1 MFRLPHALSPP
12 QSLDGLL
19 FRAEEFARFSRWAR
33 GQVPPALLALGPD
46 GPLFFIP
53 SHLADER
60 AKDNFATAARLICIA
75 HAATAAVMILE
86 AWMKLAAPD
95 GTLDLSTPPSES
107 LLRKEVVMLTG
118 ESRTGTQQKI
128 LPILRTGAGGFFGF
142 GEFAGLS
149 GIGSSQRVGVNTL
162 HLGSGRFA
170 QILPPKPPPPEQ
182 QAKARVL
189 LAARGVTPE
198 ALRRDWSAN

>member
-1 MFRLPHALSPP
+1 MSQSSPP
-12 QSLDGLL
+12 QTLDDLL
-19 FRAEEFARFSRWAR
+19 FRAEEFARFSMRAR
-33 GQVPPALLALGPD
+33 GKVPPALLALGPD

-60 AKDNFATAARLICIA
+60 AKDNFATAARLVCIA

-95 GTLDLSTPPSES
+95 GSLDLSTPPSES

-118 ESRTGTQQKI
+118 ESRTSTQQKI

-142 GEFAGLS
+142 GEFAGPEGTS
-149 GIGSSQRVGVNTL
+149 FQ
-162 HLGSGRFA
+162 GRFA
-170 QILPPKPPPPEQ
+170 QILPPNPPTPEQ

-189 LAARGVTPE
+189 LAALGVTPE